1 VAGVEF
7 SYWDLWFLVSLLAD
21 WGGSWEALAAP
32 FVEQLDLHLG
42 GPERE
47 DAESKLSH
55 AADLRARLALAGATA
70 ADLVGDSAGDRKLQ
84 RKARVMLLERDARDS
99 HPSPPMVRTPR
110 RVLSERAL
118 RGRWPSFPISPAPF
132 DAIFMVDVE
141 ARLPSTPEATFRL
154 VERLRVARDRLVA
167 ERSGNAA
174 ALLAVHRAH
183 LTALREAF
191 ARANDSFGELGVTLE
206 KGVATYCAL
215 PWRDT
220 ELGSDDYYSDILELA
235 AWECHGVS
243 WTEGLRLLFAQLQDG
258 EVERVEAILRGIR
271 DEMLAARLDF
281 QAELPLTLLG
291 RMHVARGNLGRFPGL
306 AGEMGSREWER
317 VTDMAEAAWHAGARA
332 LAIEVFDAANQP
344 DPLRWYVKKRC
355 LELTGHELPEPR
367 HLRVLS

>member
-1 VAGVEF
+1 LTPSQPHRRRPPVRGTDPWKQVGGVEF
-7 SYWDLWFLVSLLAD
+7 SYWDLWFL
-21 WGGSWEALAAP
+21 
-32 FVEQLDLHLG
+32 
-42 GPERE
+42 
-47 DAESKLSH
+47 SKLSH

-70 ADLVGDSAGDRKLQ
+70 GDLVGDSAGDRKLQ
-84 RKARVMLLERDARDS
+84 RKARVMLLEREARDS
-99 HPSPPMVRTPR
+99 HPSPAMVRTPR

-118 RGRWPSFPISPAPF
+118 RGGWPSFPVSPAPF
-132 DAIFMVDVE
+132 DAIFMGDVE

-154 VERLRVARDRLVA
+154 VERLRVALDRLVA

-220 ELGSDDYYSDILELA
+220 ELGPDHYYSDILELA

-243 WTEGLRLLFAQLQDG
+243 WRE
-258 EVERVEAILRGIR
+258 
-271 DEMLAARLDF
+271 
-281 QAELPLTLLG
+281 
-291 RMHVARGNLGRFPGL
+291 GRFPGL

-317 VTDMAEAAWHAGARA
+317 VTDMAEAAWHAGARE

-355 LELTGHELPEPR
+355 LELTGHELPEPH
-367 HLRVLS
+367 HLRLLS